1 MDTETLIAPTEARA
15 PMTEITGHTRLYGI
29 LADPVAQVKTP
40 QVMAEVFARH
50 GVDGVLV
57 PMQVAP
63 DGLRQVVDGLRRMKN
78 FGGFIA
84 TMPHKPAMLG
94 LCDVI
99 EGDGARIG
107 AVNCVR
113 REDDGRMVGA
123 MLDGIGFVTGL
134 RQAGIDPS
142 GRRILLAGAGGAAS
156 AIAFAL
162 AEAGA
167 EALTILNRTAAKA
180 EDLAAR
186 VAAAY
191 PSCATNGTGAAG
203 DVGGYDLI
211 ANATSAGLRAGDP
224 LPLPVEALHA
234 GQVVAEAIMEPAE
247 TPLLAEARARGATV
261 HPGLPMLRCQ
271 IELMARHMGAIA

>member
-1 MDTETLIAPTEARA
+1 MPQ
-15 PMTEITGHTRLYGI
+15 ITGHTRLFGI
-29 LADPVAQVKTP
+29 LADPIAHVKTP

-57 PMQVAP
+57 PMHVAP
-63 DGLRQVVDGLRRMKN
+63 DGLRQALDGLRMMRN

-84 TMPHKPAMLG
+84 TVPHKPAMLG
-94 LCDVI
+94 LCDAV
-99 EGDGARIG
+99 EGDAARIG

-113 REDDGRMVGA
+113 RDDDGRMIGA
-123 MLDGIGFVTGL
+123 MLDGIGFVAGL
-134 RQAGIDPS
+134 RQAGIDP
-142 GRRILLAGAGGAAS
+142 GGARVLLAGAGGAAS

-167 EALTILNRTAAKA
+167 GALTILNRTAAKA

-186 VAAAY
+186 VAQAY
-191 PSCATNGTGAAG
+191 PSCAAEGRGDAA
-203 DVGGYDLI
+203 DVGGYDI
-211 ANATSAGLRAGDP
+211 VVNATSRGLRAGDP

-234 GQVVAEAIMEPAE
+234 GQVVAEAIMDPEE
-247 TPLLAEARARGATV
+247 TPLLAAAAARGARC

-271 IELMARHMGAIA
+271 IELMARHMGAIGAAAPAPGPGG

>member
-15 PMTEITGHTRLYGI
+15 PMNEITGHTRLYGI

-63 DGLRQVVDGLRRMKN
+63 DGLRQVVEGLRRMKN

-167 EALTILNRTAAKA
+167 EALTILNRTAARA

-191 PSCATNGTGAAG
+191 PSCATSGTGAAG

-247 TPLLAEARARGATV
+247 TPLLAEARARGAMV

>member
-167 EALTILNRTAAKA
+167 EALTILNRTAEKA

-191 PSCATNGTGAAG
+191 PSCATRGTGTAG